1 MHGRGS
7 VKRGFSVQKGGALKR
22 KSQSDPAGDAFGY
35 VESVIN
41 ECARALPM
49 VEAGDYAGALAN
61 LGHASTFLQK
71 GSEILKHIGEV
82 PLCF

>member
-1 MHGRGS
+1 M
-7 VKRGFSVQKGGALKR
+7 KRGFSVQKGGALRR

-49 VEAGDYAGALAN
+49 VEAGDHGGAVAGLE
-61 LGHASTFLQK
+61 HASSFLQK
-71 GSEILKHIGEV
+71 GLDILKHIGEV
-82 PLCF
+82 PLYF

>member
-1 MHGRGS
+1 
-7 VKRGFSVQKGGALKR
+7 VKRGFTVRRGGALKR

-49 VEAGDYAGALAN
+49 IEAGDYAGAVAN
-61 LGHASTFLQK
+61 LEHASSFLSK
-71 GSEILKHIGEV
+71 GTEILKHIGEV
-82 PLCF
+82 PLYF